1 MKNDCTHRPLL
12 AGIVLGATLLALRWA
27 VAEAALPVPG
37 APPIEQNPIEQKPAE
52 LKPEQPRAD
61 VRFAQ
66 ATDEVP
72 DFERHVSP
80 LLGRLGCNGRACH
93 GSFQGQ
99 GGFRLSLF
107 GYDFKADLAA
117 LTQEKASGADHPR
130 ANIKDPK
137 QSHILR
143 KPTLALEHEG
153 GKRFEPDG
161 WQHRLL
167 LKWIESG
174 GKGAAENPPTLSR
187 LEVTPREIVFQ
198 KAADKV
204 SLKAVAHWSDG
215 SREDVT
221 PLCRYRTNDE
231 SVATIDEAG
240 VVMAAGKGSTHVV
253 AFYDNGVTPVQTM
266 LPVSDL
272 LAERYP
278 QTPTPTR
285 IDELIVAKLK
295 QIGIVQSDICSD
307 AEFLRRASLDI
318 TGSLPTPK
326 EIEAFLADTSPGK
339 RERKIDELLDSPAYA
354 AWWTTRLCDWT
365 GNNAR
370 NAGERQLGDQTA
382 RQWYEWIHRRVKE
395 NVPYDELVAGI
406 VLAVSRK
413 PGQSYDDYCKEMSSY
428 YRDANPADYSERPSL
443 AHFWTQGRGAMQ
455 AKDKALT
462 FGYAFLGVRL
472 QCAEC
477 HKHPFDQWTKDD
489 FDHFTAFF
497 APLAYAPAPDNRAQ
511 FQEMMQKVAGNQKG
525 GMAQRKI
532 AQAVRGGD
540 PVPWRELFVVR
551 NRQGEPVARGQNRP
565 KRPNKNKN
573 RVQPGRVVTPKLLG
587 GDEVVWQKFDDPR
600 GPLMEWLRDDQNPY
614 FARAFV
620 NRVWANHFGVGI
632 VDPPDDLNL
641 ANPPSN
647 EPLLDY
653 LTKSFIEHK
662 YDMKWLHREIT
673 RSRAYQLSWQV
684 NDTNR
689 LDNRHFS
696 HAMPRRIPAEVLYD
710 GIQQA
715 TMADAKAEAFR
726 QDRAVRATGPMSGYV
741 RNPKA
746 QFALTVFGKPTRET
760 NCDCERSTEPSL
772 LQTLFLRN
780 DNDVLSAIDRSDGW
794 LAETAARL
802 GEPLRGMPPNN
813 PDRTKGKG
821 KGARA
826 KARPPEPGD
835 RDELELRI
843 AQVQRRVAMLKA
855 AGNNEQAK
863 KAQRRVQ
870 RLRAEL
876 RDLPSAGRP
885 SVAAASE
892 KPAKGRAITGA
903 ELQDLIRQAYLR
915 TLNRP
920 PTADELQ
927 RVGKHMADAKTRTE
941 GLRDLMWALLNS
953 KEFVL
958 NH

>member
-1 MKNDCTHRPLL
+1 MKNSSHWALL
-12 AGIVLGATLLALRWA
+12 AGFGIGAVLLTLRWA
-27 VAEAALPVPG
+27 VAEAALPATAVP
-37 APPIEQNPIEQKPAE
+37 AIQP
-52 LKPEQPRAD
+52 KPEQPRAD
-61 VRFAQ
+61 LRFAKI
-66 ATDEVP
+66 TDEVP
-72 DFERHVSP
+72 DFQRHVSP

-107 GYDFKADLAA
+107 GYDFKADFAA
-117 LTQEKASGADHPR
+117 LTTEKATGGDTPR
-130 ANIKDPK
+130 ANLKDPHK
-137 QSHILR
+137 SLMLR
-143 KPTLALEHEG
+143 KPTLAEEHEG
-153 GKRFEPDG
+153 GKRMEPDA

-167 LKWIESG
+167 LRWIESG
-174 GKGAAENPPTLSR
+174 AKGVAENAPTLTK
-187 LEVTPREIVFQ
+187 LEITPREIVFN
-198 KAADKV
+198 KAGEKT

-215 SREDVT
+215 AREDVT

-231 SVATIDEAG
+231 SVAAIDEAG
-240 VVMAAGKGSTHVV
+240 VITAAGKGSTHVV
-253 AFYDNGVTPVQTM
+253 AFYDNGVTPVQAM

-272 LAERYP
+272 VADRYP
-278 QTPTPTR
+278 QTPAPTR
-285 IDELIVAKLK
+285 IDQLVVAKLK
-295 QIGIVQSDICSD
+295 QLGIVQSDVCTD
-307 AEFLRRASLDI
+307 AEFLRRVSLDI

-326 EIEAFLADTSPGK
+326 EVETFLADKSPDK
-339 RERKIDELLDSPAYA
+339 RERKIDELLDNPAYA

-370 NAGERQLGDQTA
+370 NAGERQLGDQTSK
-382 RQWYEWIHRRVKE
+382 QWYEWIHRRVKE
-395 NVPYDELVAGI
+395 NTPYDELVAGI

-413 PGQSYDDYCKEMSSY
+413 PGQSFEDYCREMSSY
-428 YRDANPADYSERPSL
+428 YRNSDPADYSERPTL
-443 AHFWTQGRGAMQ
+443 AHYWTQGRGNMQ
-455 AKDKALT
+455 AKDKALS

-511 FQEMMQKVAGNQKG
+511 FQEMMQKVTGSEKG
-525 GMAQRKI
+525 GMAQRKV
-532 AQAVRGGD
+532 AQAVRAGE
-540 PVPWRELFVVR
+540 PVPWRELFVLR
-551 NRQGEPVARGQNRP
+551 NREGEPVARGQAQARRP
-565 KRPNKNKN
+565 KGKN
-573 RVQPGRVVTPKLLG
+573 RVQPGRVVTPKILG

-600 GPLMEWLRDDQNPY
+600 GPLMEWLRDDENPY

-620 NRVWANHFGVGI
+620 NRVWANYFGVGI
-632 VDPPDDLNL
+632 IDPPDDLNL

-653 LTKSFIEHK
+653 LTEAFIDHK
-662 YDMKWLHREIT
+662 FDMKWLHREIA
-673 RSRAYQLSWQV
+673 RSRTYQLSWKV

-696 HAMPRRIPAEVLYD
+696 HAMPRRIAAEVLYD

-715 TMADAKAEAFR
+715 TMTDERAETFR
-726 QDRAVRATGPMSGYV
+726 GDRALRAVGPMSGYV
-741 RNPKA
+741 RNPRA

-794 LAETAARL
+794 LATTSARL
-802 GEPLRGMPPNN
+802 GEPFRGIPPAAN
-813 PDRTKGKG
+813 DRERAR
-821 KGARA
+821 KGAGA
-826 KARPPEPGD
+826 KIKPRPPEPDD
-835 RDELELRI
+835 RTEIMMRI
-843 AQVQRRVAMLKA
+843 AQAQRRLARLNA
-855 AGNNEQAK
+855 AGEKDQAK
-863 KAQRRVQ
+863 KAQQRLE

-876 RDLPSAGRP
+876 RNLPPPGKSPIAAANDKTKKEKGRP
-885 SVAAASE
+885 
-892 KPAKGRAITGA
+892 ITGA
-903 ELQDLIRQAYLR
+903 QLQSLIREAYLR
-915 TLNRP
+915 TLSRP
-920 PTADELQ
+920 PSADELQ
-927 RVGKHMADAKTRTE
+927 RVGLHIATAKSRTE
-941 GLRDLMWALLNS
+941 GLRDVMWALINS

>member
-1 MKNDCTHRPLL
+1 MKTHSNRWPLL
-12 AGIVLGATLLALRWA
+12 AGLALGALLLALRWA
-27 VAEAALPVPG
+27 VAEATLPVPG
-37 APPIEQNPIEQKPAE
+37 PPSVEQKPE
-52 LKPEQPRAD
+52 KPRAD
-61 VRFAQ
+61 VRYAN
-66 ATDEVP
+66 AADEVP
-72 DFERHVSP
+72 DFQRHVSP

-107 GYDFKADLAA
+107 GYDFKSDLAA

-130 ANIKDPK
+130 ANVKDPK
-137 QSHILR
+137 QSLILR
-143 KPTLALEHEG
+143 KPTLAQEHEG
-153 GKRFEPDG
+153 GKRMEPDG
-161 WQHRLL
+161 WQYRLL

-174 GKGAAENPPTLSR
+174 GKGVAENAPTLSR
-187 LEVTPREIVFQ
+187 LEITPREIVFQ
-198 KAADKV
+198 KAAEKV

-215 SREDVT
+215 TREDVT

-240 VVMAAGKGSTHVV
+240 VVTAAGKGSTHVV
-253 AFYDNGVTPVQTM
+253 AFYDNGVAPVQTM

-272 LAERYP
+272 LADRYP
-278 QTPTPTR
+278 PTPTPTR
-285 IDELIVAKLK
+285 IDELVVAKLK
-295 QIGIVQSDICSD
+295 QLGIVQSDVCSD
-307 AEFLRRASLDI
+307 ADFLRRASLDI

-326 EIEAFLADTSPGK
+326 EIEAFLADASSGK
-339 RERKIDELLDSPAYA
+339 RERKIDELLESPAYA

-395 NVPYDELVAGI
+395 NTPYDELVAGI

-413 PGQSYDDYCKEMSSY
+413 PGQSFDEYCKEMSSY
-428 YRDANPADYSERPSL
+428 YRDADPADYSQRATL
-443 AHFWTQGRGAMQ
+443 AHFWTQGRGNMQ

-497 APLAYAPAPDNRAQ
+497 APLAYAPAPDSRAQ
-511 FQEMMQKVAGNQKG
+511 FQQMMEKVAGNQKG
-525 GMAQRKI
+525 GMAQRKL
-532 AQAVRGGD
+532 AQAVRSGD
-540 PVPWRELFVVR
+540 AVPWRELFVVR
-551 NRQGEPVARGQNRP
+551 NRQGEPVARGQNQL
-565 KRPNKNKN
+565 KRPKNKN
-573 RVQPGRVVTPKLLG
+573 RIQPGRVVTPKLLG

-600 GPLMEWLRDDQNPY
+600 GPLMEWLRDDENPY
-614 FARAFV
+614 FARALV
-620 NRVWANHFGVGI
+620 NRVWANYFGVGI
-632 VDPPDDLNL
+632 IDPPDDLNL

-662 YDMKWLHREIT
+662 YDMKWLHREIA
-673 RSRAYQLSWQV
+673 RSRTYQLSWQV

-715 TMADAKAEAFR
+715 TMTDDKAATFR
-726 QDRAVRATGPMSGYV
+726 QDRSVRATGPMSGFV

-794 LAETAARL
+794 LAETSARL
-802 GEPLRGMPPNN
+802 GEPFRGIPPNN
-813 PDRTKGKG
+813 PDRPRAKGKG
-821 KGARA
+821 V
-826 KARPPEPGD
+826 KARPPEPDD
-835 RDELELRI
+835 RAELELRI
-843 AQVQRRVAMLKA
+843 AQVQRRAAMLRA

-876 RDLPSAGRP
+876 RSLAAAGRLP
-885 SVAAASE
+885 DAKASE
-892 KPAKGRAITGA
+892 KLDKKPANNPAKGRTITGA

-920 PTADELQ
+920 PSSDELE
-927 RVGKHMADAKTRTE
+927 RVGKHMAAAKTRTE